1 MKTLIIIP
9 ARGGSKRI
17 PRKNVRIMC
26 GKPLIV
32 YSIEN
37 ARAVR
42 QSLTEGSED
51 TVVDIAVST
60 DDEELQS
67 IVNKRGVKVIERP
80 GELATDKVTLDPVIN
95 HALEYMEK
103 EKGFHYDTVI
113 TMQATSPTLKSST
126 IIDAIGYFAHEVAES
141 VLKVY
146 DGMMKLIHNAY
157 QRQQRYYLR
166 SHRSRD
172 NIGPRLREEKQ
183 QQTNKSKQSV
193 AHQPV
198 EPFGLCEV

>member
-37 ARAVR
+37 AKAVR
-42 QSLTEGSED
+42 HCLCEGFRD
-51 TVVDIAVST
+51 AVVDIAVST
-60 DDEELQS
+60 DDEELGS
-67 IVNKRGVKVIERP
+67 IVNKRGVRVIERP

-103 EKGFHYDTVI
+103 EKGFGYDTVI
-113 TMQATSPTLKSST
+113 TMQATSPTLKSDT
-126 IIDAIGYFAHEVAES
+126 IINAIGYFQEGGFDTVISAMNKPHLS
-141 VLKVY
+141 WGIK
-146 DGMMKLIHNAY
+146 DGVITRN
-157 QRQQRYYLR
+157 
-166 SHRSRD
+166 
-172 NIGPRLREEKQ
+172 
-183 QQTNKSKQSV
+183 
-193 AHQPV
+193 
-198 EPFGLCEV
+198 